1 MLNNCVYLEI
11 YNLFSKTLMSSAK
24 FNVHETCIPSPLPK
38 LTGFTFVKT
47 LHEPY
52 SSAFTK

>member
-1 MLNNCVYLEI
+1 MLNNYVYLEI

-38 LTGFTFVKT
+38 LTGFTFIKT
-47 LHEPY
+47 LHEPH